1 MAIKNVLVTGSSG
14 TIGTALCGALLKSG
28 YRCFGAD
35 LKKNEWSK
43 TVDRLT
49 TIMDLTDKNQVLKRL
64 PRKIDCIIHLAANA
78 RVYDLVVNPS
88 LARDNF
94 EMTFNVMEFAR
105 LNGVKKFIFAS
116 SREVY
121 GNSGKV
127 KYLESDSR
135 LQNCESPYNASK
147 MGGEALIW
155 SYQRCYGIDFIIFR
169 FSNVYGKY
177 DNSERLVPVSIRN
190 AAENKD
196 LTVFGGDKVLDF
208 TYIDDV
214 IDGILLSLK
223 KFDRAKNNAINLA
236 FGKGQSIKKVV
247 KLVRDGMRS
256 DSRIIIKDSRTGE
269 VIKYTADISKAGKL
283 LGYNPKVPIEKGIT
297 RTIEWHR
304 NNHLI

>member
-1 MAIKNVLVTGSSG
+1 MALKNVLVTGSSG
-14 TIGTALCGALLKSG
+14 TIGTALCEALLKND

-35 LKKNEWSK
+35 LKKNEWSRA
-43 TVDRLT
+43 VDELT
-49 TIMDLTDKNQVLKRL
+49 TIIDLTDKNQVLNRL

-88 LARDNF
+88 MARDNF
-94 EMTFNVMEFAR
+94 EMTFNAMEFAR
-105 LNGVKKFIFAS
+105 LNRVKKFIFAS

-121 GNSGKV
+121 GNSGKA

-208 TYIDDV
+208 TYIDDAV
-214 IDGILLSLK
+214 SGILLSLK

-236 FGKGQSIKKVV
+236 FGRGQPIKKVIE
-247 KLVRDGMRS
+247 LVRDGMRS
-256 DSRIIIKDSRTGE
+256 NSRIIIKNSRTGE

-283 LGYNPKVPIEKGIT
+283 LGYNPKVPIEKGIIQA
-297 RTIEWHR
+297 IEWHR
-304 NNHLI
+304 SNHLI